1 MPHKRNPIGSEN
13 MAGLARVIRGHM
25 VTAYENVNLWHERDI
40 SHSSAERIIIPDSTI
55 LLNYM
60 LRRFGNIVK
69 NLTVF
74 PENMLRNMDATFGLI
89 NSQRVLLKLI
99 DKGMSREKA
108 YDLVQPCTAK
118 AWDEK
123 LPFRAVLEE
132 QPEITATLSKE
143 DLDDAFDYHYHIKN
157 VDYIFKRVGIL

>member
-1 MPHKRNPIGSEN
+1 
-13 MAGLARVIRGHM
+13 
-25 VTAYENVNLWHERDI
+25 
-40 SHSSAERIIIPDSTI
+40 
-55 LLNYM
+55 M

-89 NSQRVLLKLI
+89 YSQRVLLKLI

-118 AWDEK
+118 AGDEK
-123 LPFRAVLEE
+123 LPFRSVLEE
-132 QPEITATLSKE
+132 QPEITVTLSKE

-157 VDYIFKRVGIL
+157 VDLIFKRVGIL

>member
-1 MPHKRNPIGSEN
+1 M
-13 MAGLARVIRGHM
+13 
-25 VTAYENVNLWHERDI
+25 
-40 SHSSAERIIIPDSTI
+40 
-55 LLNYM
+55 
-60 LRRFGNIVK
+60 
-69 NLTVF
+69 
-74 PENMLRNMDATFGLI
+74 
-89 NSQRVLLKLI
+89 LLKLI

-157 VDYIFKRVGIL
+157 VDLIFKRVGIL

>member
-1 MPHKRNPIGSEN
+1 

-89 NSQRVLLKLI
+89 YSQRVLLKLI

-132 QPEITATLSKE
+132 QPEIMATLSEE

-157 VDYIFKRVGIL
+157 VDLIFKRVGIL

>member
-1 MPHKRNPIGSEN
+1 
-13 MAGLARVIRGHM
+13 
-25 VTAYENVNLWHERDI
+25 
-40 SHSSAERIIIPDSTI
+40 
-55 LLNYM
+55 M

-74 PENMLRNMDATFGLI
+74 PANMLRNMDATFGLI
-89 NSQRVLLKLI
+89 YSQRVLLKLI

-157 VDYIFKRVGIL
+157 VDLIFKRVGIL